1 MQISQAMLIY
11 LVLQKSDEQT
21 NKKWKESLDFKTLP
35 TWGDCVKVLERHCQ
49 YLESMEASHTGPAV
63 IPGNSKAAL
72 SKVRNQ
78 PKGYSFTC
86 SNTPCSVCSSTNHK
100 ISNCDRFKSYN
111 ITQRFD
117 QAKKMGLCIN
127 CLSKGHQMAQCPST
141 HRCKVCS
148 KQHHSLLHRGSTSA
162 QQTTNPPPSR
172 EAAVHTHMH
181 NSSSDNVILATAMI
195 LVRDS
200 SGDYRLGK
208 ALLDS
213 CSQVNFITEEF
224 AQRLSLPKGKQN
236 IEIQGIAND
245 SLDAKLEKL
254 WRIEEVAVNAEPWTR
269 EQTTCE
275 QMYRTTVSRNPA
287 GRIVVKLPFKDDPS
301 CLGDSYTTAL
311 RRFNAQ
317 ERRLAKLPHLR
328 KQYVD
333 FMDEYERL
341 GHMSIMENPNLGEP
355 HYYIPH
361 HCVLKPTSTTTKLR
375 VVFDASCRTTTQ
387 ISLNEIQMVGPT
399 IQNSQVVLH
408 WLKMHSIT
416 LSAFVGNRVSEIQD
430 LTTGAHWRYVPT
442 HSNPADIVSRGC
454 TVAELA
460 SSIWYTGP
468 TFLYKPMEVWPKNE
482 NKGVDMETV
491 EAERRK
497 SAFTTTIKTNHI
509 LEVVNKKS
517 SYTSSI
523 RLIGWMFRF
532 ANNLRPVVKSNES
545 GPLSSKELHHAL
557 LCIIWNIQQEHFAND
572 IHLLQKNLT
581 TNGQLRYL
589 NPFLESVRG
598 FQLLRV
604 GGRLK
609 QADIPEERKHP
620 LLLPSKCE
628 FIINYVRHLHHSH
641 YHAGPKALVALIRL
655 KFWII
660 NAREVARRVVRSCIH
675 CVRYKPKLMEQV
687 MGHLPVERLTPS
699 RPFAR
704 CGIDF
709 CGPVDVYLR
718 IRGKIP
724 YKAYIAIFVCLAT
737 KAVHIEI
744 VSNLST
750 EAAPHFGGIWEAAVK
765 SAKGHLNRSMA
776 NSRLTYEELTTA
788 LVEIE
793 AVMNSRPITPL
804 SSDPNDYEALTP
816 GHFII
821 GDALKALPERNVSS
835 NISHAQQWAQIA
847 TIKQNFWK
855 QWSHEYI
862 NELQVRSKWFADRP
876 NIENNTMVII
886 HEDNLPPQK
895 WLMGRIVNCIPG
907 KDSKIRVVDVRT
919 SKGIIRRPIHKLA
932 VLPV

>member
-1 MQISQAMLIY
+1 MSLDELKQQRANTKKNITRIKNIVDASLRPGGKTLSAAEYKCRLGIFESYFKQVLSIQTDIEKLDPDDGGRADLEELYVTTKLTIQAQLVEDHNISLPETSCIVQHSTKLPKLKLPTFSGKYSEYQNFITSFKQIIDKEFSLSNIEKFNHLRNSLQGQALETVDAFQVTNENYPKALERLKERTSAIYGSLLSLGNEMQISQAMLIY

-49 YLESMEASHTGPAV
+49 YLESMEASHTGSAV

-111 ITQRFD
+111 IIQRFD

-430 LTTGAHWRYVPT
+430 LTTGAHWR
-442 HSNPADIVSRGC
+442 
-454 TVAELA
+454 
-460 SSIWYTGP
+460 
-468 TFLYKPMEVWPKNE
+468 
-482 NKGVDMETV
+482 
-491 EAERRK
+491 
-497 SAFTTTIKTNHI
+497 
-509 LEVVNKKS
+509 
-517 SYTSSI
+517 
-523 RLIGWMFRF
+523 
-532 ANNLRPVVKSNES
+532 
-545 GPLSSKELHHAL
+545 
-557 LCIIWNIQQEHFAND
+557 
-572 IHLLQKNLT
+572 
-581 TNGQLRYL
+581 
-589 NPFLESVRG
+589 
-598 FQLLRV
+598 
-604 GGRLK
+604 
-609 QADIPEERKHP
+609 
-620 LLLPSKCE
+620 
-628 FIINYVRHLHHSH
+628 
-641 YHAGPKALVALIRL
+641 
-655 KFWII
+655 
-660 NAREVARRVVRSCIH
+660 
-675 CVRYKPKLMEQV
+675 
-687 MGHLPVERLTPS
+687 
-699 RPFAR
+699 
-704 CGIDF
+704 
-709 CGPVDVYLR
+709 
-718 IRGKIP
+718 
-724 YKAYIAIFVCLAT
+724 
-737 KAVHIEI
+737 
-744 VSNLST
+744 
-750 EAAPHFGGIWEAAVK
+750 APHFGGIWEAAVK